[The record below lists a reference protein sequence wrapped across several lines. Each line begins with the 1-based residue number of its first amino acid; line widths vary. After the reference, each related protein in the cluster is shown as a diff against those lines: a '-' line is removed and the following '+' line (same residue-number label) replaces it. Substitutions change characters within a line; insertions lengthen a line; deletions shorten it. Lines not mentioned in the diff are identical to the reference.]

1 MKMIGM
7 KKCGVKI
14 MNNVKVK
21 DNFYTEEK
29 VINKIVRMLS
39 LDDQEQEMLIHDIHN
54 LRGCEWLE
62 QVESLK
68 NQTLLQQFKE
78 IACIEDDM

>member
-1 MKMIGM
+1 MK
-7 KKCGVKI
+7 
-14 MNNVKVK
+14 NVKVK
-21 DNFYTEEK
+21 DNVYTEDK

-68 NQTLLQQFKE
+68 NQPLLQQFKE
-78 IACIEDDM
+78 IACIKDDI